1 MHKGIALDLKMLY
14 VSRKKVY
21 LLKLGPMGAFIG
33 KDLLLEQ
40 TEDLHTVELD
50 WKRSFI
56 YWSNK
61 KGQVS
66 RSIVPGGKPERIQIA
81 NSVCSI
87 RVDIPTGNFY
97 WLSCEKRL
105 IGVTGVNGNGTKILY
120 QSEQM
125 NFLTLDW
132 VRSDLYF
139 VEETT
144 GSIHCINLTGGNM
157 WQVWDKTTGINYLT
171 MDLKSYSLL
180 WNSSS
185 MALGL
190 YILNSETAPNAPFK
204 MEAVL
209 KMKFVYRTPK
219 AMFIVFGLMSAVVL
233 KDRQTC
239 VHVDYLCDGDEDCP
253 DGSDEKNC
261 AQICDEPGAFRCL
274 NGKTCIEG
282 KLLCDGV
289 THCIDG
295 SDEVDCWHPTSVCA
309 FRCDNNSF
317 CIPED
322 WVCDGNPD
330 CADKMDEQN
339 CGYLTIYHDCFSPAF
354 QECSSSEFQ
363 CHYGEC
369 ISLSLRCDG
378 DHDCRDHSDEENC
391 TFAKPHRCVPGE
403 MVCPIS
409 KECLLKEWLCDGD
422 VDCEDGTDEKFDK
435 VTCSPLQWRCA
446 SEDQCIPEFWH
457 CDGERDC
464 RDSSDESACVKI
476 PKCQSYEFQCGSLE
490 CIDTGLVCNE
500 QSDCADGSDEGGKC
514 SSSACESSCSH
525 QCYRTPHG
533 SRCACKRGFQ
543 LSNGHLCEDIDECKD
558 LRHKPCS
565 QTCFNKNG
573 TYSCACHPGYLLESD
588 GHRCKVTGEEPI
600 LLASVQ
606 YDLMLYGLRSFS
618 KSVLPVTGKNMIFS
632 IDYDWK
638 DQKVFWVDLN
648 AESIKWMNLAHKE
661 KGTLVKGIKS
671 DCIAVDWIGRN
682 LYWTDGVAS
691 QILAINLNAVW
702 SGTQE
707 YTVVVDEDIDQPSS
721 LVLQPLNG

>member
-1 MHKGIALDLKMLY
+1 
-14 VSRKKVY
+14 
-21 LLKLGPMGAFIG
+21 
-33 KDLLLEQ
+33 
-40 TEDLHTVELD
+40 
-50 WKRSFI
+50 
-56 YWSNK
+56 
-61 KGQVS
+61 
-66 RSIVPGGKPERIQIA
+66 
-81 NSVCSI
+81 
-87 RVDIPTGNFY
+87 
-97 WLSCEKRL
+97 
-105 IGVTGVNGNGTKILY
+105 
-120 QSEQM
+120 
-125 NFLTLDW
+125 
-132 VRSDLYF
+132 
-139 VEETT
+139 
-144 GSIHCINLTGGNM
+144 
-157 WQVWDKTTGINYLT
+157 
-171 MDLKSYSLL
+171 
-180 WNSSS
+180 
-185 MALGL
+185 
-190 YILNSETAPNAPFK
+190 
-204 MEAVL
+204 
-209 KMKFVYRTPK
+209 
-219 AMFIVFGLMSAVVL
+219 
-233 KDRQTC
+233 
-239 VHVDYLCDGDEDCP
+239 
-253 DGSDEKNC
+253 
-261 AQICDEPGAFRCL
+261 
-274 NGKTCIEG
+274 
-282 KLLCDGV
+282 
-289 THCIDG
+289 
-295 SDEVDCWHPTSVCA
+295 
-309 FRCDNNSF
+309 
-317 CIPED
+317 
-322 WVCDGNPD
+322 
-330 CADKMDEQN
+330 MDEQN
-339 CGYLTIYHDCFSPAF
+339 CAF

-422 VDCEDGTDEKFDK
+422 VDCEDGTDEKNCQFDK

-721 LVLQPLNG
+721 LVLQPLNGLMYWAEIGEPQIKRASMDGTSRKVLIDEGLGWPVSLTLDLLSWKIFWADEKFHGIGVANLDGTNVKLVQLMETPSPFSVAVLEDEIYWSDTKTRSIQKANKNTGKQRNVLIKRHGQPYGLKVSMCVFLSGYFKRAQL